1 MWAAAAMSLPVL
13 QAVDPYFPAP
23 TIEAAS
29 HLQPLSSF
37 ELLIDTPDGR
47 NMRKSISGSGRGAY
61 NSVIA
66 AQVPENIVFQ
76 HLRA

>member
-1 MWAAAAMSLPVL
+1 ML

-23 TIEAAS
+23 TPEAAA

-66 AQVPENIVFQ
+66 AQVPEDVAFPAPNSMTFDT
-76 HLRA
+76 ASTPS